1 MYIFL
6 IISQMK
12 HKDMNNKRNEKILKA
27 LHIYF
32 FSIKTLSQQ

>member
-12 HKDMNNKRNEKILKA
+12 HKDMNNKRNEKIMKA
-27 LHIYF
+27 PQLYF
-32 FSIKTLSQQ
+32 FTIKDIA